1 MRRGNPERT
10 WRRHAFGSTA
20 YRGEGESRADVAMRA
35 RWAPPH
41 AADGTSVD
49 ADGLQPHSTPPHCHR
64 RPPHDNRDTRHD
76 QGPEGRPPLAHGN
89 AVGISIP
96 TPTRAA
102 IASVALARGFS
113 RSGELLTLGDSHARG
128 FSHSGILTLGIL
140 SLGGVTHARD
150 SHARG
155 GGYRKPRAMPWAKE
169 GRPSGPCVAV
179 AGISEGGSP

>member
-113 RSGELLTLGDSHARG
+113 HSGILTLGDSHARG
-128 FSHSGILTLGIL
+128 FSRSGILTLGIL
-140 SLGGVTHARD
+140 SLGGVTL
-150 SHARG
+150 ARG
-155 GGYRKPRAMPWAKE
+155 FSRSGGVGIENPGRCPGLRK
-169 GRPSGPCVAV
+169 GGPPGLV
-179 AGISEGGSP
+179 